1 MRGRAF
7 GAFVLSCALV
17 CGLCPASAWGYEAS
31 ADRAKVAE
39 SDVAAVASVV
49 QRTGHGE
56 ALSADDATVPLEE
69 DSSDASDITV
79 DVSAETSEI
88 GETDEDGMP
97 SSGTLEGSE
106 VVPPAGEEGTNAAE
120 DAESESGER
129 AAKDAEGADNPDD
142 EDSEEGEGEE
152 GVEPV
157 LPDGA
162 YFVRSAADPSFVLDV
177 ADASVVSGAD
187 VRLWSANESNAQRF
201 WVSSEDG
208 VYRLQAMCSGKALA
222 VEEGGLENDADVQQ
236 WLLEEAS
243 VEQTWEASEN
253 DDGTFTLVSC
263 ANDLALDM
271 ADGLAFEGADVRTW
285 EQNGTVAQRFV
296 FEPAEAFRDGVYTIP
311 STIDMGMVVDVPDL
325 SRDAGVS
332 THLWERNDGFAQK
345 FVIEATGEGDFT
357 FSPICSGLLLTDI
370 GGQVVQAEG
379 TGDAS
384 RWWIIPGV
392 YGVSFLNVA
401 TGLALD
407 VSGGVAENARPV
419 GTYAINGTRAQGFFG
434 MPVEAVS
441 PGTYRVTCVSDGR
454 ALDVSGASFAQG
466 TNVQAWVDN
475 GTGAQRWRVKSAGEG
490 IITLQC
496 ARSNMA
502 LDVVDYGTAPG
513 TNVQVW
519 LPTGTTAQQFVP
531 IPTGDGYFYL
541 QSVCNGLYLDV
552 ANGGGW
558 DGANVQVWT
567 PNETAAQKFSFTLA
581 SYERTMDEVRAGI
594 NAAGSS
600 WGIAGFGGYTPSA
613 QVAGQL
619 QAAVD
624 YVRAWG
630 NDVGFVMVDVQT
642 GQGVSCNADGSFYA
656 ASTIKGPYVASVC
669 SYYPWAATDWAYTM
683 ESTIRWSSN
692 EGYSSLRYTFGPQP
706 LWQWCTWSGVSADI
720 ASLQYPWYSSR
731 DLVKLWTTNYEYFTG
746 NPNGGWVGSWYSSAL
761 NSPLYYQLG
770 GLYSVQSKAGW
781 IAEGGLSASNDAGIV
796 WANNGPYLVAI
807 LSSFPSNTARLS
819 DLVWALEA
827 AHNEMVAT
835 Y

>member
-1 MRGRAF
+1 M
-7 GAFVLSCALV
+7 
-17 CGLCPASAWGYEAS
+17 
-31 ADRAKVAE
+31 
-39 SDVAAVASVV
+39 ASVV

-56 ALSADDATVPLEE
+56 ALPADDATVPLEE

-120 DAESESGER
+120 DAEGESGER
-129 AAKDAEGADNPDD
+129 AAKDAEGADNLDD

-222 VEEGGLENDADVQQ
+222 VEEGGLENGADVQQ

-345 FVIEATGEGDFT
+345 FVIEATGEGDFSL
-357 FSPICSGLLLTDI
+357 SPICSGLLLTDI
-370 GGQVVQAEG
+370 GGQVVQAED

-407 VSGGVAENARPV
+407 VSGGVAEDARPV
-419 GTYAINGTRAQGFFG
+419 GTYAINGTRAQGFSACRSKRSRRARTASRAFPTG
-434 MPVEAVS
+434 VRS
-441 PGTYRVTCVSDGR
+441 TCRVLPLRRGRTCKHGRTTAR
-454 ALDVSGASFAQG
+454 AL
-466 TNVQAWVDN
+466 
-475 GTGAQRWRVKSAGEG
+475 SAGG
-490 IITLQC
+490 LNPQAKASSPSNVRARTWRSTWSITERRP
-496 ARSNMA
+496 ARTCRCGCRRGRPPSSSC
-502 LDVVDYGTAPG
+502 LSR
-513 TNVQVW
+513 Q
-519 LPTGTTAQQFVP
+519 
-531 IPTGDGYFYL
+531 GDGYFYL

-552 ANGGGW
+552 ADGGG
-558 DGANVQVWT
+558 
-567 PNETAAQKFSFTLA
+567 
-581 SYERTMDEVRAGI
+581 
-594 NAAGSS
+594 
-600 WGIAGFGGYTPSA
+600 
-613 QVAGQL
+613 
-619 QAAVD
+619 
-624 YVRAWG
+624 
-630 NDVGFVMVDVQT
+630 
-642 GQGVSCNADGSFYA
+642 
-656 ASTIKGPYVASVC
+656 
-669 SYYPWAATDWAYTM
+669 
-683 ESTIRWSSN
+683 
-692 EGYSSLRYTFGPQP
+692 
-706 LWQWCTWSGVSADI
+706 
-720 ASLQYPWYSSR
+720 
-731 DLVKLWTTNYEYFTG
+731 
-746 NPNGGWVGSWYSSAL
+746 
-761 NSPLYYQLG
+761 
-770 GLYSVQSKAGW
+770 
-781 IAEGGLSASNDAGIV
+781 
-796 WANNGPYLVAI
+796 
-807 LSSFPSNTARLS
+807 
-819 DLVWALEA
+819 
-827 AHNEMVAT
+827 
-835 Y
+835 